1 VAKRK
6 NKKAKRTYNEYED
19 YQDMNKGGQR
29 KQQRK
34 NQRRNEKKYL
44 NDVVRGDIDPD
55 DYQDYMEAG
64 W

>member
-1 VAKRK
+1 MAKKK
-6 NKKAKRTYNEYED
+6 NKSNNKNFDHED
-19 YQDMNKGGQR
+19 YQDINRGGNR

-34 NQRRNEKKYL
+34 KQRKNEKRYL
-44 NDVVRGDIDPD
+44 DDVVRGNIDPD

>member
-1 VAKRK
+1 MAKKK

-19 YQDMNKGGQR
+19 YQDMNKGGHR

>member
-1 VAKRK
+1 
-6 NKKAKRTYNEYED
+6 
-19 YQDMNKGGQR
+19 MNKGGQR

-44 NDVVRGDIDPD
+44 KDVVRGDVDPE

>member
-6 NKKAKRTYNEYED
+6 NKKVKRTYNEYED

>member
-1 VAKRK
+1 MAKRNNK
-6 NKKAKRTYNEYED
+6 NVKRNYNDNED
-19 YQDMNKGGQR
+19 YQDIAKSGQR

-34 NQRRNEKKYL
+34 NQRRNEKRYL
-44 NDVVRGDIDPD
+44 DDVVRGDVDPD

>member
-1 VAKRK
+1 MAKRK
-6 NKKAKRTYNEYED
+6 NKKAKRNYNEYED

-44 NDVVRGDIDPD
+44 GDVVRGDIDPE

>member
-1 VAKRK
+1 MAKRK
-6 NKKAKRTYNEYED
+6 NKKAKRSYNEHED

-34 NQRRNEKKYL
+34 HQRRNEKKYL
-44 NDVVRGDIDPD
+44 NDVVRGDVDPE

>member
-1 VAKRK
+1 MAKKK
-6 NKKAKRTYNEYED
+6 NNNNRNYEHED
-19 YQDMNKGGQR
+19 YQDIDRGGNR
-29 KQQRK
+29 KQKRK

-44 NDVVRGDIDPD
+44 NDVVRGDVDPD

>member
-1 VAKRK
+1 VAGKK
-6 NKKAKRTYNEYED
+6 NKGGRRNYNEYED

-29 KQQRK
+29 RQKRK

-44 NDVVRGDIDPD
+44 KDVVRGDVDAD

-64 W
+64 F